1 MVQGVPEG
9 DEWSGVEWIPVPS
22 KRLPVGVVGVGAFGE
37 FHARAYSEDD
47 RVELV
52 GVADTNWKRARQV
65 AGALGCRPYRDVAT
79 LLKRGKPE
87 LVSVATPDDQHRPV
101 AVTCAEAGVNVLVE
115 KPIAMTVEEGRE
127 IVRAARKRGVKLMVD
142 FVLRFDSRYQKAK
155 EVISQGK
162 IGDILLMSSWRDVG
176 VEMGRRAIRFSEL
189 CRQTLIHDI
198 DIMRWIGGSEAKSVY
213 GRAASKVLLKD
224 GGDDAVV
231 TIMEFKDGSI
241 ASLESNW
248 VLPEKRPTILDSGLK
263 VVGTA
268 GSVDISSKNQGI
280 EVTDSEG
287 HTFPDLTYFPVV
299 SGRTVGALRES
310 LRHMVECVIH
320 DRTPVVSGDD
330 GLKAL
335 GLALSIRQS
344 ISENR
349 VVRLR

>member
-1 MVQGVPEG
+1 M
-9 DEWSGVEWIPVPS
+9 PS
-22 KRLPVGVVGVGAFGE
+22 KRLPVAVVGVGAFGE

-52 GVADTNWKRARQV
+52 GVADTNWRRARQV

-115 KPIAMTVEEGRE
+115 KPIAMTVKEGRE
-127 IVRAARKRGVKLMVD
+127 IVGAARKHGVKLMVD

-155 EVISQGK
+155 EVISEGK
-162 IGDILLMSSWRDVG
+162 IGEILLMSSWRDVG

-198 DIMRWIGGSEAKSVY
+198 DIMRWIGGSEAKTVY

-224 GGDDAVV
+224 GGDDAVIA
-231 TIMEFKDGSI
+231 IMEFKDGSI

-263 VVGTA
+263 VVGTE

-320 DRTPVVSGDD
+320 DSTPQVSGDD

-335 GLALSIRQS
+335 ELAVSIRRS

-349 VVRLR
+349 IVRLR

>member
-1 MVQGVPEG
+1 M
-9 DEWSGVEWIPVPS
+9 PS
-22 KRLPVGVVGVGAFGE
+22 KRLPVAVVGVGAFGE

-52 GVADTNWKRARQV
+52 GVAATNWRRARQV

-101 AVTCAEAGVNVLVE
+101 AVTCAEVGVNVLVE
-115 KPIAMTVEEGRE
+115 KPIAMTVKEGRE
-127 IVRAARKRGVKLMVD
+127 IVGAARKHGVKLMVD

-155 EVISQGK
+155 EVISEGK
-162 IGDILLMSSWRDVG
+162 IGEILLMSSWRDVG

-198 DIMRWIGGSEAKSVY
+198 DIMRWIGGSEAKTVY
-213 GRAASKVLLKD
+213 GRAASKVLLKE
-224 GGDDAVV
+224 GGDDAVIA
-231 TIMEFKDGSI
+231 IMEFKDGSI

-263 VVGTA
+263 VVGTE

-320 DRTPVVSGDD
+320 DRIPLVSGDD

-335 GLALSIRQS
+335 ELALSIRRS
-344 ISENR
+344 ISEGR

>member
-1 MVQGVPEG
+1 M
-9 DEWSGVEWIPVPS
+9 PS
-22 KRLPVGVVGVGAFGE
+22 KRLPVAVVGVGAFGE

-52 GVADTNWKRARQV
+52 GVADTNWRRARQV

-101 AVTCAEAGVNVLVE
+101 AVTCAEVGVNVLVE
-115 KPIAMTVEEGRE
+115 KPIAMTVKEGRE
-127 IVRAARKRGVKLMVD
+127 IVGAARKHGVKLMVD

-155 EVISQGK
+155 EVISEGK
-162 IGDILLMSSWRDVG
+162 IGEILLMSSWRDVG

-198 DIMRWIGGSEAKSVY
+198 DIMRWIGGSEAKTVY
-213 GRAASKVLLKD
+213 GRAASKVLLKE
-224 GGDDAVV
+224 GGDDAVIA
-231 TIMEFKDGSI
+231 IMEFKDGSI

-263 VVGTA
+263 VVGTE

-320 DRTPVVSGDD
+320 DRIPLVSGDD

-335 GLALSIRQS
+335 ELALSIRRS

-349 VVRLR
+349 IVRLG